1 MNLNATFLGQAISF
15 FFFVLFCMKYV
26 WPPIITA
33 IEKRQ
38 KEISDSLSNAE
49 QAKKNLEL
57 AKIDTIVQLEKTKL
71 KAQSIIEQANKQR
84 IQIIKEAKIEAEI
97 ERNKIIS
104 QTKIEIDTNIRL
116 AHEELR
122 KKVAML
128 AILGA
133 EKIIERSIDISINND
148 IIDKLVNE
156 L

>member
-38 KEISDSLSNAE
+38 KEISDSLSDAE